1 MASAGLE
8 APEPRTDRL
17 KRNRL
22 WRLGF
27 FFVGLVLFYAPFALV
42 ARLGGLLFPGT
53 MPATWVSDVHVSCM
67 RMPVGWLTQP
77 WLWGALNTNP
87 LYYVPIVVLPLAAV
101 AAGPLFCGW
110 LCPAGAF
117 PEFLSRLVP
126 DRFKWDPKKTVE
138 ITAVRYGFF
147 AGFLIVPFVAAS
159 ICCSFCNFT
168 WMQNIVSGMTGNVLP
183 WLYVSTTG
191 VVTLILWIFLLGI
204 FTKGGRGWCLFL
216 CPAGSLMS
224 LVSGATSKVRWLPRV
239 RHEASTCTGCSNCAE
254 ICPVRAI
261 DVTEAEETIA
271 VKTAALD
278 EITAGEQ
285 PTLAVQDAGGV
296 AVESVDP
303 VTDPPTTDSAPDVKV
318 NQLLC
323 NVCLDCVRACPSNSF
338 RYGKKR

>member
-1 MASAGLE
+1 VASAGLE
-8 APEPRTDRL
+8 APGHKTDRL

-42 ARLGGLLFPGT
+42 ARLGGLVFPGT
-53 MPATWVSDVHVSCM
+53 MPATWVSDVHVSCL

-87 LYYVPIVVLPLAAV
+87 LYYVPIVMLPLAAL

-126 DRFKWDPKKTVE
+126 DRFKWDPKKAVE

-147 AGFLIVPFVAAS
+147 VGFLIVPFVAAS

-168 WMQNIVSGMTGNVLP
+168 WMQNIVSATTGNVLP

-191 VVTLILWIFLLGI
+191 VVTLLLWIFVLGI

-224 LVSGATSKVRWLPRV
+224 LVSGATSRIKWLPRV
-239 RHEASTCTGCSNCAE
+239 RHEASTCTGCSTCAE

-261 DVTEAEETIA
+261 DVMAAPAAQDAAAQSVET
-271 VKTAALD
+271 TRSDD
-278 EITAGEQ
+278 EPSSAAGE
-285 PTLAVQDAGGV
+285 PPRAEATPVDAVA
-296 AVESVDP
+296 ETP
-303 VTDPPTTDSAPDVKV
+303 SAPDVTV

-323 NVCLDCVRACPSNSF
+323 NVCLDCVRGCPSGSF
-338 RYGKKR
+338 RYGTKR